1 MIAEYYIEIII
12 SIIVISAIIITLLTK
27 RTKKIQTIE
36 SIDIAEDVKVDEFNV
51 TTNKETNTTANVKS
65 HSKDNDEV
73 LVGTQEGSFE
83 EESEAPQQKQSKK
96 SHIIA
101 KREVPPHGKIVKS
114 NFKEFAGTRV
124 LVAEDN
130 IINQKVINAL
140 LDATGII
147 VVMAND
153 GQEALDILANDT
165 DFTLILMD
173 AHMPRVDGFEAT
185 KIIRETPE
193 YDHILVVALSGDTA
207 ADDIA
212 KMSAAGMQEHLE
224 KPLRMDALYDVLYA
238 YTGKET
244 SQDSQTT
251 LKTEELDTDLGLY
264 ICSGDKVFYCEILD
278 EFVHSYS
285 SSDKTI
291 VKLINAKQMKEVD
304 RLLLDII
311 GLSSNIGAHNL
322 ESTALNLKNTLL
334 SGKSAEYKTCV
345 SKYSNTLKLLILDIK
360 KYI

>member
-12 SIIVISAIIITLLTK
+12 FIIVISAIIIVLLTK
-27 RTKKIQTIE
+27 APKKIHTIE
-36 SIDIAEDVKVDEFNV
+36 SININENFKINE
-51 TTNKETNTTANVKS
+51 VKS
-65 HSKDNDEV
+65 TPNQETTTKLDPISPSKDNQEV
-73 LVGTQEGSFE
+73 LTGTQEGSFGE
-83 EESEAPQQKQSKK
+83 EIETFKQEKSQTSLQISK
-96 SHIIA
+96 
-101 KREVPPHGKIVKS
+101 RNVPPHGKIVKS
-114 NFKEFAGTRV
+114 NFKEFAGTRI

-140 LDATGII
+140 LDGTGIT

-153 GQEALDILANDT
+153 GQEALDILTSDT

-185 KIIRETPE
+185 KIIRNTPA

-224 KPLRMDALYDVLYA
+224 KPLRMDALYDILYA

-244 SQDSQTT
+244 SKESQITI
-251 LKTEELDTDLGLY
+251 KTEELDTDLGLH

-278 EFVHSYS
+278 EFINSYA
-285 SSDKTI
+285 SSDKAI
-291 VKLINAKQMKEVD
+291 VKLINTKQMKEVD

-334 SGKSAEYKTCV
+334 KGNSSEYKV
-345 SKYSNTLKLLILDIK
+345 SIRKYSHTLKLLILDIK